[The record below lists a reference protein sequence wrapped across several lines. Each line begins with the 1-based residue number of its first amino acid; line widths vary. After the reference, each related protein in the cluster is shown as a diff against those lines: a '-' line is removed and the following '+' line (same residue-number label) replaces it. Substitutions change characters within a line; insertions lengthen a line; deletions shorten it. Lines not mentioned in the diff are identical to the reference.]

1 MNWNVTLQVAILV
14 IAYIGGVASIG
25 YYITNSLGKRI
36 AGLETNLNNRI
47 DDLRSQMTIEHD
59 TLSDKVDRIHDLLI
73 DHVKDRNLH
82 N

>member
-25 YYITNSLGKRI
+25 YYVTNSLGKRI
-36 AGLETNLNNRI
+36 N
-47 DDLRSQMTIEHD
+47 DLRSQMTREHD
-59 TLSDKVDRIHDLLI
+59 TLSGKVDRIHDLLI
-73 DHVKDRNLH
+73 DHVKDRSLH